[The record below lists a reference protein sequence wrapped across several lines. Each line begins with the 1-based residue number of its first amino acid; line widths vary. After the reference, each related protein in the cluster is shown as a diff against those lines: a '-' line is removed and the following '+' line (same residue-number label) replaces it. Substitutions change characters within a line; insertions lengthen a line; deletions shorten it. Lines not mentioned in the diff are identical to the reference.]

1 MERFHLD
8 NLTTLFVNFN
18 ASFTI
23 LPLELIV
30 QITVN
35 SRIKFP
41 IHLTSYLH
49 YQIRNAFLRYRNTL
63 IFLNHFYIF
72 VIYYNVFFFLSS
84 GWNQGHYATIYF
96 RNLFT
101 GWCEKQIEHSNFKRN
116 WHKYGWKRTLMTL
129 FAKSQTPIKAKKV
142 CVRGAMGPKRL

>member
-1 MERFHLD
+1 MDFNDTDSISTYLERFHLD

-72 VIYYNVFFFLSS
+72 VIYYVFSFYR
-84 GWNQGHYATIYF
+84 QA
-96 RNLFT
+96 
-101 GWCEKQIEHSNFKRN
+101 E
-116 WHKYGWKRTLMTL
+116 
-129 FAKSQTPIKAKKV
+129 IKATMQQFTSGIYSLVDVKSK
-142 CVRGAMGPKRL
+142 